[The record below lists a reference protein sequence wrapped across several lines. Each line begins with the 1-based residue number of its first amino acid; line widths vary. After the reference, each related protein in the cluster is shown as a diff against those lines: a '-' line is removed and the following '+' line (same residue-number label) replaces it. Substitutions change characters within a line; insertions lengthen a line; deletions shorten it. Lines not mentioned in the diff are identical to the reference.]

1 MPATSDRTACG
12 VPIRAAR
19 AANESDADFRQDFKA
34 GAENLTVIAAMLPGA
49 AFIGVEEA
57 RRRVRYAV
65 LAGLNAEG
73 FVPEDSE
80 HMGLL
85 YVRPCQQ
92 LYGCDIEIGDLL
104 GYQQSHRRR
113 PGTQR

>member
-12 VPIRAAR
+12 GRSPLRAGER
-19 AANESDADFRQDFKA
+19 DTAAFRQDFEP

-73 FVPEDSE
+73 DVPDDSE
-80 HMGLL
+80 HMGPLHARRCQRL
-85 YVRPCQQ
+85 TGCESSSAPC
-92 LYGCDIEIGDLL
+92 
-104 GYQQSHRRR
+104 SPPTTHRRR
-113 PGTQR
+113 PGTPR